1 MGVTAAFPT
10 TCHRPLLYADRPV
23 VLAID
28 DRTLK
33 RLHSTTTTRYSLQLC
48 ACRAS
53 LCMQSIGTVACT
65 PSLAADPLAFSVC
78 CHLGFSGA
86 FRLHTPGIRS
96 LCTYKY
102 SQVGELPAS
111 LKHRSS
117 LYTQCLEVGLAGRI
131 TTVLGKKKGEER
143 EIPLYGTGL
152 LDLIPFRNQCLS
164 FHHNTRVNSPMKLLL
179 DDTMTIENRDQN
191 ADMVNTA

>member
-1 MGVTAAFPT
+1 VTIRQAHHLTFKAGFVTALLPLGRSRLGAAFPT
-10 TCHRPLLYADRPV
+10 TRHRPSLYTDRPI

-65 PSLAADPLAFSVC
+65 PSLAADPLAFAVC

-86 FRLHTPGIRS
+86 FRLHTPGIRPQ
-96 LCTYKY
+96 CTYKY
-102 SQVGELPAS
+102 SQVGALPAT

-117 LYTQCLEVGLAGRI
+117 LYTQCLEVGLVGRVI
-131 TTVLGKKKGEER
+131 TVLGKEKWEER
-143 EIPLYGTGL
+143 EIP
-152 LDLIPFRNQCLS
+152 
-164 FHHNTRVNSPMKLLL
+164 
-179 DDTMTIENRDQN
+179 
-191 ADMVNTA
+191 